1 MRVSALLLCLLP
13 ALPLPVLA
21 AEAVKGPLVDFNVE
35 ARQSASNDLGTAT
48 AFMEAEAATPAELAQ
63 KVNSAIAQAL
73 AIAKKSSTVQTR
85 TGNTWT
91 SPVYGK
97 TGRNIESWHMRSE
110 LLLESRDIPALASL
124 IGKLQSTLG
133 VSQISLQPAPETRGK
148 AEDEA
153 TKEAITL
160 FRSKAAQIASQLGK
174 DYRIV
179 QLNVGSS
186 RGPVFAMKA
195 MAMRAE
201 AAPMP
206 MEAGES
212 QVTVSVSG
220 QIEVLP

>member
-97 TGRNIESWHMRSE
+97 TGRNIESWRMRSE

-212 QVTVSVSG
+212 QVTVTVSG

>member
-35 ARQSASNDLGTAT
+35 ARQSAPNDLGTAT

-91 SPVYGK
+91 SPMYGK
-97 TGRNIESWHMRSE
+97 TGRTIEGWRMRSE

-160 FRSKAAQIASQLGK
+160 FRSKASQIAGQLGK

-212 QVTVSVSG
+212 QVTVTVSG

>member
-13 ALPLPVLA
+13 VLPLPALA

-97 TGRNIESWHMRSE
+97 TGRNIEGWRMRSE
-110 LLLESRDIPALASL
+110 LRLESRDIPALASL

-153 TKEAITL
+153 TQEAITL
-160 FRSKAAQIASQLGK
+160 FRSKAAQIAGQLGK

-212 QVTVSVSG
+212 QVTVTVSG